1 MLRVV
6 VAEDEA
12 IIRLDLVEMLT
23 ELGYDVVGQA
33 RDGEQAVEVV
43 RSTTPDVALF
53 DVKMPRADGI
63 SAAETVIAERL
74 CPVVILT
81 AFSDRSLVARATDA
95 GVLSYLVKP
104 IGPTDVMP
112 AIEVAVARWEQMR
125 ALESDVMDLSEQIQ
139 ARKVIERAKG
149 HLMTSLGMSEAHAFR
164 WLQKRAMD
172 GRTTLRDV
180 AEAVLSGT
188 STE

>member
-1 MLRVV
+1 MVRVV

-12 IIRLDLVEMLT
+12 LIRLDLVEMLT

-33 RDGEQAVEVV
+33 RDGEQAVDVV
-43 RSTTPDVALF
+43 RATTPDVALF

-74 CPVVILT
+74 CPVVMLT
-81 AFSDRSLVARATDA
+81 AFSDRTLIARASDA
-95 GVLSYLVKP
+95 GVLNYLVKP
-104 IGPTDVMP
+104 VGATDLVP

-125 ALESDVMDLSEQIQ
+125 ALERDVADLQGQIQ
-139 ARKVIERAKG
+139 ARKVVERAKG
-149 HLMTSLGMSEAHAFR
+149 HLMTSLAMSEAQAFR

-172 GRTTLRDV
+172 RRTSLLEV
-180 AEAVLSGT
+180 ATAVLSGA
-188 STE
+188 SSE